1 VLTENDIAVAF
12 VLAPVLALGLLLC
25 MCLLLIVAE
34 QATESRR
41 MREEKARREAELAGL
56 KASYTD
62 PKREIVV

>member
-1 VLTENDIAVAF
+1 
-12 VLAPVLALGLLLC
+12 